1 MKTNLLSSGNIITLN
16 ADISDYILSVIIAI
30 ILITLFVISS
40 IFLFDKKNI

>member
-30 ILITLFVISS
+30 ILITLFVI
-40 IFLFDKKNI
+40 

>member
-1 MKTNLLSSGNIITLN
+1 MKTNLLSSRNIITLN

-30 ILITLFVISS
+30 ILITLFVNSS